1 MIEGALKSRT
11 TQRATLARNWEI
23 ERLTLAEFEKMINLL
38 DDNRRSWRAQHD
50 EIVFDQD
57 ALLTRFQAHQLTVRR
72 LTDERTRLE
81 LQQFDNLTSDLR

>member
-1 MIEGALKSRT
+1 
-11 TQRATLARNWEI
+11 
-23 ERLTLAEFEKMINLL
+23 MINLL
-38 DDNRRSWRAQHD
+38 DDNRRSWRAEHD